1 MPHPGTRAIVPPRSL
16 TPGERAILDL
26 LLATDLPS
34 GDALRQQLGGARVS
48 EECTCGC
55 PSILFSIDHVCPA
68 VPGYWYRVPVEA
80 ETVDRDGTPIWV
92 LLHLVNGYMRELEI
106 LRADSAPVRLPD
118 ASALT
123 VSL

>member
-1 MPHPGTRAIVPPRSL
+1 MPHPGTRAIVPTRAL

-26 LLATDLPS
+26 LLAADLPS
-34 GDALRQQLGGARVS
+34 GDALRQQLDGARVS

-55 PSILFSIDHVCPA
+55 PSVLFSIDPA
-68 VPGYWYRVPVEA
+68 RPAAPGYRYGVAVEA

-92 LLHLVNGYMRELEI
+92 LLHVVHGYMRELEV

-118 ASALT
+118 ARDLT